1 MKFLHT
7 ADWHLGYHF
16 NQFGPQQNKELSRAR
31 IEMIYAIFNYA
42 RKNSIPLILA
52 AGDQFEDGRT
62 ADKKLLLELFSIL
75 HQYPEIEL
83 IMIAGNHDP
92 LIQDNVYYRVERI
105 HYPKNLTLV
114 EDNSIFDR
122 YEYGCKIY
130 ASSLKDKNGT
140 FDPLEWIE
148 NDEKEELKIALG
160 HGSLAIEGKYNPED
174 FPIAVN
180 TARRKKLDYLALGH
194 WHSYYQHDEFTYYP
208 GIPEM
213 ISFNDLGFVLE
224 VHLQKGKIPSVK
236 KIGNIRKYDWKIEK
250 RDIKESDFES
260 FVKKEVKSNPKKI
273 LKLVLDGYLSIGNYK
288 KLQEYLGVLEVS
300 FYKLFV
306 ENNIIIK
313 PSDDEIN
320 RISADGYMKNIL
332 KNLLDIKRG
341 KKEFPLEASVDIDRQ
356 EIVDECLM
364 RIYQFFRNSNGK

>member
-16 NQFGPQQNKELSRAR
+16 SQFSPQQNRELSRAR
-31 IEMIYAIFNYA
+31 IEMIYAMFNYA

-52 AGDQFEDGRT
+52 AGDQFEDGNT

-92 LIQDNVYYRVERI
+92 LIQDNIYYRVDRI

-130 ASSLKDKNGT
+130 ASSLKEKNGD
-140 FDPLEWIE
+140 FDPTGWIDD
-148 NDEKEELKIALG
+148 DEKDELKIALI

-174 FPIAVN
+174 FPILPDA
-180 TARRKKLDYLALGH
+180 AKKKKLDYLALGH
-194 WHSYYQHDEFTYYP
+194 WHSYYKHDEFTYYP

-213 ISFNDLGFVLE
+213 ISFKDVGFVLE
-224 VHLQKGKIPSVK
+224 VHLQKGRVPSVK
-236 KIGNIRKYDWKIEK
+236 KIDGIRQYNWEVEK
-250 RDIKESDFES
+250 REIKEGDFES
-260 FVKKEVKSNPKKI
+260 FVKKEVKPDPRRI
-273 LKLVLDGYLSIGNYK
+273 LKLILEGYLSIGNYK
-288 KLQEYLGVLEVS
+288 RLQEYLGMLEVS

-313 PSDDEIN
+313 PADDEVA
-320 RISADGYMKNIL
+320 RISSEGYMKNIL
-332 KNLLDIKRG
+332 TDLLEIKKG
-341 KKEFPLEASVDIDRQ
+341 KKEFPLEASVDVDRS

-364 RIYQFFRNSNGK
+364 KIYQFFKRNGN